1 MNYDVIVVGGGSAG
15 TAAAVAAS
23 RSGARTLL
31 IERLAILGGTS
42 TYAGVNCWEPVFG
55 ADGFAQ
61 EFYHQ
66 LKQIPGACGI
76 YKIARHRYFRTGVDA
91 AFPGCEQRLDA
102 DLRYEDT
109 LKPNWN
115 YQSRNPPER
124 WNGIIFEAFAW
135 DQTARRLLQASG
147 NCRIASG
154 SSIAA
159 CQVENGCIRKLTLE
173 SGEICQSGIY
183 VDASGA
189 LAALAG
195 CSLLTGQD
203 GRAQFQ
209 EPDAPEKPTCKR
221 NGASRI
227 FRICPAEEETVQALP
242 DDVPEDCWWAAEFP
256 LMVTT
261 EYPNGNWNCNMLPT
275 MDGETACCL
284 NETEALL
291 ESRRRVLAFWHFLQ
305 VQWPEFRRF
314 RLNLLFPALGLR
326 ETHRVVCRY
335 MLTENDILAQRWPF
349 DSIAAAD
356 HTMDSHGGGI
366 VRNTPGPYG
375 ISYRCLLPVGMDNLL
390 VAGRIAGFSSIA
402 ASSCRLSR
410 TMMQLGYVA
419 GLAAAQAALQQI
431 SPADVNIAPWYRQP
445 DMLKS
450 SRNLD

>member
-31 IERLAILGGTS
+31 VERQAILGGTS

-61 EFYHQ
+61 EFYQ
-66 LKQIPGACGI
+66 YLKQIPDACGI
-76 YKIARHRYFRTGVDA
+76 YKITRHCYFHTGAAA
-91 AFPGCEQRLDA
+91 AFPGCEQRIDA

-115 YQSRNPPER
+115 YQARTLPER
-124 WNGIIFEAFAW
+124 WNGIIFEASAW
-135 DQTARRLLQASG
+135 DQTARRLLQATGKCS
-147 NCRIASG
+147 IASG
-154 SSIAA
+154 NSIVA
-159 CQVENGCIRKLTLE
+159 CQVENRCIRQLTLE
-173 SGEICQSGIY
+173 SGETYQGRIF

-203 GRAQFQ
+203 GREQFQ
-209 EPDAPEKPTCKR
+209 EPDAPEKPTRKR

-227 FRICPAEEETVQALP
+227 FRICPADKDIVEPLP
-242 DDVPEDCWWAAEFP
+242 DDIPADCWWAPEFP
-256 LMVTT
+256 LMVAT
-261 EYPNGNWNCNMLPT
+261 EYPNGDRNCNMLPT
-275 MDGETACCL
+275 MDGETACRL
-284 NETEALL
+284 NEAEALM
-291 ESRRRVLAFWHFLQ
+291 ESRRRVLAYWHFLQ
-305 VQWPEFRRF
+305 TQWLEFRRY
-314 RLNLLFPALGLR
+314 RLKMLFPGLGLR
-326 ETHRVVCRY
+326 ETHRVLCRY
-335 MLTENDILAQRWPF
+335 MLTENDILAQRWF
-349 DSIAAAD
+349 SDTIASAD

-375 ISYRCLLPVGMDNLL
+375 IPYRCLLPVGIDNLL

-419 GLAAAQAALQQI
+419 GLAAAQAAQRQV
-431 SPADVNIAPWYRQP
+431 SPADVDTTPWHR
-445 DMLKS
+445 S
-450 SRNLD
+450 

>member
-1 MNYDVIVVGGGSAG
+1 MKYDVIVVGGGSAG
-15 TAAAVAAS
+15 TAAALAAS

-31 IERLAILGGTS
+31 IERQAILGGTS
-42 TYAGVNCWEPVFG
+42 TYSGVNCWEPVCG

-66 LKQIPGACGI
+66 LKQIPSACGI
-76 YKIARHRYFRTGVDA
+76 YKMARHRYFRTGPDA

-102 DLRYEDT
+102 HLRYEDT
-109 LKPNWN
+109 LKTNWN

-124 WNGIIFEAFAW
+124 WNGIIFEAAAW

-147 NCRIASG
+147 NC
-154 SSIAA
+154 SIANGNSITA
-159 CQVENGCIRKLTLE
+159 CQVENRRIKKLTLE
-173 SGEICQSGIY
+173 SGETCQGGIY

-195 CSLLTGQD
+195 CSLLIGQE
-203 GRAQFQ
+203 GREQFQ
-209 EPDAPEKPTCKR
+209 EPDAPEKPTRKR

-242 DDVPEDCWWAAEFP
+242 DDVPENCWWAPEFP
-256 LMVTT
+256 LMVAT
-261 EYPNGNWNCNMLPT
+261 EYPNGDWNCNMLPT
-275 MDGETACCL
+275 MDGETASRL
-284 NETEALL
+284 NEAEALL
-291 ESRRRVLAFWHFLQ
+291 ESRRRVQAYWHFLQ
-305 VQWPEFRRF
+305 MQWPEFRRF
-314 RLNLLFPALGLR
+314 RLKMLFPGLGLR
-326 ETHRVVCRY
+326 ETHRVVCKY
-335 MLTENDILAQRWPF
+335 MLTENDILAQHWPC

-375 ISYRCLLPVGMDNLL
+375 IPYRCLLPVEIDNLL

-419 GLAAAQAALQQI
+419 GLAAAQAALQHI
-431 SPADVNIAPWYRQP
+431 SPADVDTTSWYSVSHP
-445 DMLKS
+445 G
-450 SRNLD
+450 